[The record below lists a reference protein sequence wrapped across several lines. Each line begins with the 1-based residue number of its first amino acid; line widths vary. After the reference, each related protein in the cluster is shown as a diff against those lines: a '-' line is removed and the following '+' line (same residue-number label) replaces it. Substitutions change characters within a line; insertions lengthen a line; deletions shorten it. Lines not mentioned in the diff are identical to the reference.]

1 MSLDN
6 LKDQF
11 GSIWNSLSEG
21 WRELRQTAASA
32 ITRFV
37 PGENTNLPA
46 ASEVDDDH
54 FVPTRSWAM
63 LGGEVFEDDRRLI
76 VRLELPGMDKQDLDI
91 EVLDDHLRVAGE
103 KRFERESSEGRWRVM
118 QCAYGAFRR
127 SIPLPCAVKVD
138 EAQATYKNGVLR
150 IELPKREVDRPKAR
164 KLKVE

>member
-54 FVPTRSWAM
+54 FAPTRSWAM

-76 VRLELPGMDKQDLDI
+76 VRLELPGMDKQDFDL
-91 EVLDDHLRVAGE
+91 EVLDDHLRVSGE

-127 SIPLPCAVKVD
+127 
-138 EAQATYKNGVLR
+138 EARSLGGS
-150 IELPKREVDRPKAR
+150 
-164 KLKVE
+164 